1 MILKKIS
8 FLLFIFFIGYLSL
21 HADNFPQK
29 SIDGKGFYL
38 YKVSRAEGFY
48 SICKKFESTSYG
60 NSGVPVSVPYSAM
73 TRPTPMA
80 IQKNTRIAS
89 IMRTDPEI

>member
-38 YKVSRAEGFY
+38 YKVNRAEGFY
-48 SICKKFESTSYG
+48 SICKKFDVSKEEIIQFNPSAKYG
-60 NSGVPVSVPYSAM
+60 LKSGQELLDS
-73 TRPTPMA
+73 
-80 IQKNTRIAS
+80 
-89 IMRTDPEI
+89 D